1 MSLSPLVSF
10 KSRFVTYLLNFPRI
24 LLLGFMSTRH
34 ELLQC
39 HCTAHFKGVKRN
51 ADKSR
56 GNHKNHEDNS
66 STFACP
72 VATEC

>member
-1 MSLSPLVSF
+1 
-10 KSRFVTYLLNFPRI
+10 
-24 LLLGFMSTRH
+24 MSTSH
-34 ELLQC
+34 EFLKC
-39 HCTAHFKGVKRN
+39 HCAAHFKGVKIN

-56 GNHKNHEDNS
+56 GIHRKHENNS